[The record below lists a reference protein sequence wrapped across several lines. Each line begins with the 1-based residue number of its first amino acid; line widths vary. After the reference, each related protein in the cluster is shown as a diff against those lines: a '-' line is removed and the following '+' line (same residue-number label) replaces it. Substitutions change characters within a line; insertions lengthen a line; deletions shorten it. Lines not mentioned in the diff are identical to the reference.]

1 MKLTRIACILALL
14 PLSALAADKPADPP
28 ADGAVVPLVRVGDF
42 KITNLHYSIFAA
54 EQGNA
59 AQSKPQQ
66 MRVLN
71 ELVNTFMVARS
82 DVGRKLADN
91 AEIKAAM
98 EVDNARLLARAVI
111 RDFLDK
117 VKISDAEIKKAY
129 DAQYAHAKPKEYK
142 ARHILLKTEDEAKAV
157 IAQLDKG
164 ADFAKLAKEKST
176 GPSGRNGGDLG
187 WFTPET
193 MVKPFAEAVKALKDG
208 AYSKQPVKTQFGW
221 HVILREKSRDLPV
234 PTLAE
239 ARPKLVK
246 KLKTNKLSA
255 YIRSLRDKADIEVI
269 SAKGDSGKK

>member
-1 MKLTRIACILALL
+1 MKLKHLLCALALI
-14 PLSALAADKPADPP
+14 PVTTLAADKSADKPA
-28 ADGAVVPLVRVGDF
+28 AGAVVPLVRVGNF
-42 KITNLHYSIFAA
+42 NITNLHYSIFAA
-54 EQGNA
+54 EQGNQ
-59 AQSKPQQ
+59 AQTKPQQ

-82 DVGRKLADN
+82 DEGKKLAN
-91 AEIKAAM
+91 NPELKAAM

-111 RDFLDK
+111 RDFMDRTQ
-117 VKISDAEIKKAY
+117 ISDAELKKAY
-129 DAQYAHAKPKEYK
+129 DAKYANAKPKEYK

-193 MVKPFAEAVKALKDG
+193 MVKPFSDAVKALKDG
-208 AYSKQPVKTQFGW
+208 EYSKKPVKTQFGW

-234 PTLAE
+234 PTLEE
-239 ARPKLVK
+239 AKPKLTK
-246 KLKTNKLSA
+246 KLKTEKLSA

-269 SAKGDSGKK
+269 GAKKK